1 MPAAAAAR
9 LLALLAVSVAS
20 LGIAGQALASGG
32 NYVFD
37 GGTPRQ
43 QAQVKAALDASSFD
57 WSLVRAQITI
67 HIVRGHDS
75 EATYGE
81 IWIDGDLLNSN
92 RFAWGTIQHEYAHQV
107 DFFLLDDAQRQV
119 LRQALGAS
127 DWCYGL
133 AGLPHADYGCERF
146 ASTLAWAYWQ
156 TPQNAMRPVSAHDES
171 GAMTPQAFRA
181 LLSRIVGPAAR

>member
-1 MPAAAAAR
+1 MSAAAAR
-9 LLALLAVSVAS
+9 LLALLAAAFVA
-20 LGIAGQALASGG
+20 LTLTGQALGGGG
-32 NYVFD
+32 NYVFA
-37 GGTPRQ
+37 GGTQPE
-43 QAQVKAALDASSFD
+43 QAQVRAALDASSFD
-57 WSLVRAQITI
+57 WSLVPAQITI

-81 IWIDGDLLNSN
+81 IWIDADLLNSK

-119 LRQALGAS
+119 LGKALGAT

-133 AGLPHADYGCERF
+133 AVLPHADYGCERF

-156 TPQNAMRPVSAHDES
+156 SPQNAMRPASPHDES
-171 GAMTPQAFRA
+171 GAMAPQAFRA
-181 LLSRIVGPAAR
+181 LLSRLVGPAAR